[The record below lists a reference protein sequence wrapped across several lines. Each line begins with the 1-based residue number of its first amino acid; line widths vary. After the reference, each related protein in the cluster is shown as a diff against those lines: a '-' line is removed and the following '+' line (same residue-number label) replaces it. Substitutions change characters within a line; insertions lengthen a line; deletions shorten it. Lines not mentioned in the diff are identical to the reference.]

1 MKWNDIKLGGKFS
14 LAFGSIIVLLILST
28 AWSIWGING
37 IVVNSEEVIQGN
49 KVKTMMTERHLD
61 HVIWAEKVAKA
72 LTNDSVTELDV
83 QLDPTKCA
91 FGKWYYSDERK
102 KTELEIPELL
112 SLFAQLEDP
121 HTKLH
126 RSASQI
132 NKLLVRSNS
141 NLIEDIQAI
150 EQKTNQRIQ
159 SLTEM
164 ISFGKD
170 LINQQNLTVS
180 LDDTDFAKWLYSAE
194 FRTLQSDYPE
204 VVNHL
209 MKAFSEHKRI
219 VEYSYTLLQLTNENK
234 PIAAKKLFTENI
246 KPASLKLLSSLNEA
260 KRIQSGNNITRTNA
274 KAIYEGQTSNELSS
288 IGIIFKNIINQ
299 TNKSLMTDV
308 LMIQKANQTRNGI
321 LGFSFF
327 SSIIAIILATVIARG
342 IISPVKKGVKFA
354 KEIASGDLTTNVEV
368 YQNDEIGILADSL
381 RTMKEHLSTVMSQI
395 RAGAQTIASASE
407 QLSSSAQQMSEG
419 STEQAASA
427 EEVSSAMEEMVATIQ
442 QNTDSAQQTEKI
454 AVKASKDI
462 ITGSQSV
469 ELTVSSMKKIA
480 EKITVIGEI
489 ARQTN
494 LLALNAAVEAA
505 RAGEHGKG
513 FAVVAAEVR
522 KLAERSQL
530 SATEINELS
539 SSSVLNADK
548 SSRILME
555 IVPDIQKT
563 SDLVQDISASSIEQ
577 NTGADQVNVAIQQ
590 LNSVIQQNASV
601 SEEIA
606 SSSEELSS
614 QAAKLNDIISFFK
627 VNTKLNDINKIQGNK
642 LSNQATSDLTNSTKP
657 NSYEI
662 NLNESDVENEEL
674 VMA

>member
-1 MKWNDIKLGGKFS
+1 
-14 LAFGSIIVLLILST
+14 
-28 AWSIWGING
+28 
-37 IVVNSEEVIQGN
+37 
-49 KVKTMMTERHLD
+49 
-61 HVIWAEKVAKA
+61 
-72 LTNDSVTELDV
+72 
-83 QLDPTKCA
+83 
-91 FGKWYYSDERK
+91 
-102 KTELEIPELL
+102 
-112 SLFAQLEDP
+112 
-121 HTKLH
+121 
-126 RSASQI
+126 
-132 NKLLVRSNS
+132 
-141 NLIEDIQAI
+141 
-150 EQKTNQRIQ
+150 
-159 SLTEM
+159 
-164 ISFGKD
+164 
-170 LINQQNLTVS
+170 
-180 LDDTDFAKWLYSAE
+180 
-194 FRTLQSDYPE
+194 
-204 VVNHL
+204 
-209 MKAFSEHKRI
+209 
-219 VEYSYTLLQLTNENK
+219 
-234 PIAAKKLFTENI
+234 
-246 KPASLKLLSSLNEA
+246 
-260 KRIQSGNNITRTNA
+260 
-274 KAIYEGQTSNELSS
+274 
-288 IGIIFKNIINQ
+288 
-299 TNKSLMTDV
+299 
-308 LMIQKANQTRNGI
+308 
-321 LGFSFF
+321 
-327 SSIIAIILATVIARG
+327 
-342 IISPVKKGVKFA
+342 
-354 KEIASGDLTTNVEV
+354 
-368 YQNDEIGILADSL
+368 
-381 RTMKEHLSTVMSQI
+381 
-395 RAGAQTIASASE
+395 
-407 QLSSSAQQMSEG
+407 MSEG

-454 AVKASKDI
+454 AVKASTDI

-539 SSSVLNADK
+539 SSSVLSADK

-555 IVPDIQKT
+555 IVPTIQKT

-614 QAAKLNDIISFFK
+614 QAGRLNEIISFYK
-627 VNTKLNDINKIQGNK
+627 VDTKLLDIKNIQVNKIPEQ
-642 LSNQATSDLTNSTKP
+642 STTDLTSSTKP
-657 NSYEI
+657 NSYEN